1 MARNTKK
8 AAEKGRIKGK
18 SSVGDAFQRG
28 IAMSDANLTRLQTDG
43 GAESPQTVHH
53 FRTTIRRLR
62 SLLSSFKEVAPA
74 TERKAFSNHLKNL
87 SQRYATLRQWDAF
100 IETVSDKN
108 GDGGAYARTRKL
120 LADAAKKRR
129 RAIAGSNQPLSRD
142 IAAVDRALGGASW
155 LHAPN
160 SGKSRLW
167 NERIEDYAAELL
179 DKQWRKLRKESRKLD
194 LTDSPGFHKF
204 RIAAKKH
211 RYTIEVLGSLY
222 HKKEVKPYL
231 QRVVALQDVLGD
243 MRDAMVA
250 EELIGQLDLSP
261 AVKASAH
268 KWLER
273 RAGESRKRFPDCSK
287 AFRRETPFWE
297 R

>member
-1 MARNTKK
+1 MKK
-8 AAEKGRIKGK
+8 TTEKGRLKGK
-18 SSVGDAFQRG
+18 SSVGDALRRG
-28 IAMSDANLTRLQTDG
+28 VAMSDANLTRLKTNGHAD
-43 GAESPQTVHH
+43 SPETVHH

-62 SLLSSFKEVAPA
+62 SLLSSFKEVSPV
-74 TERKAFSNHLKNL
+74 TERKAFSNRLKNL

-108 GDGGAYARTRKL
+108 GDSAYARTRKL
-120 LADAAKKRR
+120 LAEAAMKRR
-129 RAIAGSNQPLSRD
+129 RAIAGRNQPLSRD
-142 IAAVDRALGGASW
+142 IAAVDRALEGAAW

-160 SGKSRLW
+160 TGKSRLW
-167 NERIEDYAAELL
+167 NERIENYAAELL

-194 LTDSPGFHKF
+194 LSDSPAFHKF

-222 HKKEVKPYL
+222 HKTEVKPYL

-250 EELIGQLDLSP
+250 EELIGQLDLTP

-268 KWLER
+268 KWLDR
-273 RAGESRKRFPDCSK
+273 RASESRKRFPDYSK

-297 R
+297 H

>member
-8 AAEKGRIKGK
+8 AAEKGRLKGK
-18 SSVGDAFQRG
+18 SSVGDALRRG
-28 IAMSDANLTRLQTDG
+28 VAMSDANLTRLKANG
-43 GAESPQTVHH
+43 GVGSPETVHR

-62 SLLSSFKEVAPA
+62 SLLSSFKEVSPT
-74 TERKAFSNHLKNL
+74 TERKAFSNRLKNL
-87 SQRYATLRQWDAF
+87 SQRYAALRQWDAF

-108 GDGGAYARTRKL
+108 GDSAYARTRKL
-120 LADAAKKRR
+120 LAEAAKKRR
-129 RAIAGSNQPLSRD
+129 RALAGGNQPLSRD
-142 IAAVDRALGGASW
+142 IATVDRALDNAAW
-155 LHAPN
+155 LHGPN
-160 SGKSRLW
+160 ARKSELW
-167 NERIEDYAAELL
+167 NERIENYAAELL
-179 DKQWRKLRKESRKLD
+179 DKQWRKLRKEARKLD
-194 LTDSPGFHKF
+194 LSDSPAFHKF

-231 QRVVALQDVLGD
+231 QRVIALQDLLGD

-250 EELIGQLDLSP
+250 EELIRQLDLSP
-261 AVKASAH
+261 AVQASAH

-273 RAGESRKRFPDCSK
+273 RAGESRKRFPDQSK